1 MSTTLVSF
9 DKSCGTFG
17 EGKKNLVLSMTL
29 GQLVY
34 QISKYNLKL
43 IINNDHGVDVNMII
57 II

>member
-9 DKSCGTFG
+9 DKSCGTFA